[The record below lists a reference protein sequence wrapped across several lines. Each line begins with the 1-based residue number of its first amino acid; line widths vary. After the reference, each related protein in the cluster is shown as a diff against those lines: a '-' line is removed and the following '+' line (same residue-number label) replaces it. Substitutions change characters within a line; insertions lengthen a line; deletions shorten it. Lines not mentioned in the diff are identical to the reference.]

1 MVGLSWAL
9 VAVLVVTWL
18 FGYLI
23 VGFSA
28 PWFFVLLVLALILAI
43 WNVFVAPRSV
53 A

>member
-9 VAVLVVTWL
+9 VAILVVSWL

-23 VGFSA
+23 VGFTT
-28 PWFFVLLVLALILAI
+28 PWFYGLLVVALVLAIF
-43 WNVFVAPRSV
+43 NVVIAPRNL